1 MMIMTKTKTG
11 AHRKSDQQLS
21 NGNSAAMDYSGS
33 YATAADAT
41 RVCAALFM
49 SGNFV

>member
-21 NGNSAAMDYSGS
+21 NGNSAAM
-33 YATAADAT
+33 ATAADAT
-41 RVCAALFM
+41 RVCDALFM